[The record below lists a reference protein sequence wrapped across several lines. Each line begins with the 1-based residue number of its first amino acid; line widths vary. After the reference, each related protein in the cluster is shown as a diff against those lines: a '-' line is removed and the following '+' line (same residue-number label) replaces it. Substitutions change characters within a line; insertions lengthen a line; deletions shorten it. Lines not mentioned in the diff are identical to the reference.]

1 MELRSPYMELMSPA
15 GNLKSFAAA
24 VESGA
29 DAVYLGYLKFNARRP
44 ADNFDVPI
52 LKKLCEEAHKRGKK
66 IYVTVNID
74 LKDNELA
81 EAAKVV
87 EMLCQI
93 KADALIVKDL
103 GLIYLLNRFYK
114 GRIAFHASTQLAIT
128 SASGAVFA
136 GKLGLTRAV
145 LARELTGEEI
155 GAISS
160 KSGIETEVF
169 VEGSMCFCVSGRCLM
184 SSWVGG
190 RSGNRGA
197 CTAPC
202 RLSWEC
208 GGKKFPYFSM
218 KDMLLVKHL
227 DKLKACGVNTLK
239 IEGRLKSPGWV
250 AAITSIYRKA
260 LDNQRGNVDTEEFHR
275 HLANYSAR
283 ETGEGHFFN
292 HKNLIGRNE
301 NWSNYNKIA
310 APEIHF
316 DSNAF
321 LLQKKVE
328 ITSDSKKA
336 HIKIKADKLEDCAEL
351 KIQMPKKGKTSTLED
366 LALML
371 EKEGIEVSVDDK
383 NRQTAVREIKNA
395 ADCITVKMKLLEKKL
410 GTLPNLPEDVQKFV
424 DYKYTSSHRQFKLSN
439 APNKAVIFP
448 QQIRFVTEDN
458 FPGLEIVTVC
468 VTPQITQNEIEKIAE
483 LAKRYEVIISFPP
496 VIYETE
502 EKAYIPL
509 IKRFCSLGI
518 CNFQADSFSMLEIL
532 LANQQCNVY
541 GGFWLSVL
549 NRKSAELLHN
559 LGCKSVYAS
568 VEADE
573 FVLEALDNTVSGKLE
588 ALIFARLPL
597 FISRVEDKEFADGAV
612 FTDNIGTQ
620 IECRQLDGVSYFFS
634 KEAYSLTGNAVN
646 KKEICFDSLTADLR
660 FSDIAI
666 WKKLQKGQAV
676 GGNPFN
682 FARKLV

>member
-1 MELRSPYMELMSPA
+1 MTKKMELMSPA

-24 VESGA
+24 VEAGA

-44 ADNFDVPI
+44 ADNFDIPI

-66 IYVTVNID
+66 IYVTLNID

-81 EAAKVV
+81 EATKVV
-87 EMLCQI
+87 EMLCLI

-128 SASGAVFA
+128 SASGAVLA

-155 GAISS
+155 SIISG

-208 GGKKFPYFSM
+208 NGKKFPYFSM

-227 DKLKACGVNTLK
+227 DKLAACGADTLK

-260 LDNQRGNVDTEEFHR
+260 LDNQSSDVETEEFRR

-292 HKNLIGRNE
+292 HKNLIGKNE

-310 APEIHF
+310 APEIKF
-316 DSNAF
+316 DFNSF
-321 LLQKKVE
+321 LLQKKAE
-328 ITSDSKKA
+328 ITSDSTKEQ
-336 HIKIKADKLEDCAEL
+336 IKIKADELEDFVEL
-351 KIQMPKKGKTSTLED
+351 KIQMPKKGKTGTLGD

-371 EKEGIEVSVDDK
+371 EKDGIKVSVDDK
-383 NRQTAVREIKNA
+383 SRQTAAREIKSA
-395 ADCITVKMKLLEKKL
+395 ADSVAAKMKLLEKKL
-410 GTLPNLPEDVQKFV
+410 GSLPNLPDEVKNFV
-424 DYKYTSSHRQFKLSN
+424 DYKYIPSNRRFKLAD

-448 QQIRFVTEDN
+448 QQIQFVTKEN
-458 FPGLEIVTVC
+458 FPGLEIVNVC
-468 VTPQITQNEIEKIAE
+468 VTAQITANEIEEIVA
-483 LAKRYEVIISFPP
+483 LAKNYEVIISFPP

-509 IKRFCSLGI
+509 IEHFCALGL

-532 LANQQCNVY
+532 SENRQCNVY
-541 GGFWLSVL
+541 AGFWLSVL
-549 NRKSAELLHN
+549 NRKSAELLQN

-588 ALIFARLPL
+588 ALVFARLPL
-597 FISRVEDKEFADGAV
+597 FISRVEDEQFVDGAI
-612 FTDNIGTQ
+612 FADNIGTK

-634 KEAYSLTGNAVN
+634 KEAYSLTGDDVN
-646 KKEICFDSLTADLR
+646 SREIRFDSLTADLR
-660 FSDIAI
+660 LSDVAI
-666 WKKLQKGQAV
+666 WEKLHAGHAV
-676 GGNPFN
+676 NGSIFN

>member
-1 MELRSPYMELMSPA
+1 MTKKMELMSPA

-24 VESGA
+24 VEAGA

-44 ADNFDVPI
+44 ADNFDIPI

-66 IYVTVNID
+66 IYVTLNID

-87 EMLCQI
+87 EMLCLI

-128 SASGAVFA
+128 SASGAVLA

-155 GAISS
+155 SIISG

-208 GGKKFPYFSM
+208 NGKKFPYFSM

-227 DKLKACGVNTLK
+227 DKLAACGADTLK

-260 LDNQRGNVDTEEFHR
+260 LDNQSSDVETEEFRR
-275 HLANYSAR
+275 HLTNYSAR

-292 HKNLIGRNE
+292 HKNLIGKNE

-310 APEIHF
+310 APEINF
-316 DSNAF
+316 DFNSF
-321 LLQKKVE
+321 LLQKKAE
-328 ITSDSKKA
+328 ITSDSTKA
-336 HIKIKADKLEDCAEL
+336 QIKIKADELEDLVEL
-351 KIQMPKKGKTSTLED
+351 KIQIPKKGKTGTLGD

-371 EKEGIEVSVDDK
+371 EKDGIKVNVDDK
-383 NRQTAVREIKNA
+383 SRQTAVREIKSA
-395 ADCITVKMKLLEKKL
+395 ADSVAAKIKLLEKKL
-410 GTLPNLPEDVQKFV
+410 GSLPNLPDEVKNFV
-424 DYKYTSSHRQFKLSN
+424 DYKYIPSNRRFKLAD

-448 QQIRFVTEDN
+448 QQIQFVTKEN
-458 FPGLEIVTVC
+458 FPGLEIVNVC
-468 VTPQITQNEIEKIAE
+468 VTAQITANEIEEIVA
-483 LAKRYEVIISFPP
+483 LAKNYEVIISFPP

-509 IKRFCSLGI
+509 IEHFCTLGL

-532 LANQQCNVY
+532 SGNRQCNVY
-541 GGFWLSVL
+541 AGFWLSVL
-549 NRKSAELLHN
+549 NRKSAELLQN

-588 ALIFARLPL
+588 ALVFARLPL
-597 FISRVEDKEFADGAV
+597 FISRVEDEQFVDGAI
-612 FTDNIGTQ
+612 FADNIGTK

-634 KEAYSLTGNAVN
+634 KEAYSLTGDDVN
-646 KKEICFDSLTADLR
+646 SREIRFDSLTADLR
-660 FSDIAI
+660 FSDVAI
-666 WKKLQKGQAV
+666 WKKLHAGYAV
-676 GGNPFN
+676 NGSIFN

>member
-1 MELRSPYMELMSPA
+1 MTKKMELMSPA

-24 VESGA
+24 VEAGA

-44 ADNFDVPI
+44 ADNFDIPI

-66 IYVTVNID
+66 IYVTLNID

-87 EMLCQI
+87 EMLCLI

-128 SASGAVFA
+128 SAFGAVLA

-155 GAISS
+155 SIISG

-208 GGKKFPYFSM
+208 NGKKFPYFSM

-227 DKLKACGVNTLK
+227 DKLAACGADTLK

-260 LDNQRGNVDTEEFHR
+260 LDNQSSDVETEEFRR

-292 HKNLIGRNE
+292 HKNLIGKNE

-310 APEIHF
+310 APEINF
-316 DSNAF
+316 DFNSF
-321 LLQKKVE
+321 LLQKKAE
-328 ITSDSKKA
+328 ITSDSTKA
-336 HIKIKADKLEDCAEL
+336 QIKIKADELEDFVEL
-351 KIQMPKKGKTSTLED
+351 KIQMPKKGKTGTLGD

-371 EKEGIEVSVDDK
+371 EKDGIKVSVDDK
-383 NRQTAVREIKNA
+383 SRQTAVREIKSA
-395 ADCITVKMKLLEKKL
+395 ADSVAAKMKLLEKKL
-410 GTLPNLPEDVQKFV
+410 GSLPNLPDEVKNFV
-424 DYKYTSSHRQFKLSN
+424 DYKYIPSNRRFKLAD

-448 QQIRFVTEDN
+448 QQIQFVTEEN
-458 FPGLEIVTVC
+458 FPGLEIVNVC
-468 VTPQITQNEIEKIAE
+468 VTAQITVNEIEEIVA
-483 LAKRYEVIISFPP
+483 LAKNYEVIISFPP

-509 IKRFCSLGI
+509 IEHFCTLGL

-532 LANQQCNVY
+532 SGNRQCNVY
-541 GGFWLSVL
+541 AGFWLSVL
-549 NRKSAELLHN
+549 NRKSAELLQN

-588 ALIFARLPL
+588 ALVFARLPL
-597 FISRVEDKEFADGAV
+597 FISRVEDEQFVDGAI
-612 FTDNIGTQ
+612 FADNIGTK

-634 KEAYSLTGNAVN
+634 KEAYSLTGDDVN
-646 KKEICFDSLTADLR
+646 SREIRFDSLTADLR
-660 FSDIAI
+660 FSDVAI
-666 WKKLQKGQAV
+666 WKKLHAGHAV
-676 GGNPFN
+676 NGSIFN

>member
-1 MELRSPYMELMSPA
+1 MSKKMELMSPA

-24 VESGA
+24 VEAGA

-44 ADNFDVPI
+44 ADNFDIPI

-66 IYVTVNID
+66 IYVTLNID

-87 EMLCQI
+87 EMLCLI

-128 SASGAVFA
+128 SASGAVLA

-155 GAISS
+155 SIISS

-208 GGKKFPYFSM
+208 NGKKFPYFSM

-227 DKLKACGVNTLK
+227 DKLAACGADTLK

-260 LDNQRGNVDTEEFHR
+260 LDNQSSDVETEEFRR

-292 HKNLIGRNE
+292 HKNLIGKNE

-310 APEIHF
+310 APEIKF
-316 DSNAF
+316 DFNSF
-321 LLQKKVE
+321 LLQKKAE
-328 ITSDSKKA
+328 ITSDSTKA
-336 HIKIKADKLEDCAEL
+336 QIKIKADELEDLVEL
-351 KIQMPKKGKTSTLED
+351 KIQIPKKGKTGTLGD

-371 EKEGIEVSVDDK
+371 EKDGIKVSVDDK
-383 NRQTAVREIKNA
+383 SRQTAAREIKSATDSVA
-395 ADCITVKMKLLEKKL
+395 AKMKLLEKKL
-410 GTLPNLPEDVQKFV
+410 GSLPNLSDEVKNFV
-424 DYKYTSSHRQFKLSN
+424 DYKYIPSNRRFKLAD

-448 QQIRFVTEDN
+448 QQIQFVTKEN
-458 FPGLEIVTVC
+458 FPGLEIVNVC
-468 VTPQITQNEIEKIAE
+468 VTAQITANEIEEIVA
-483 LAKRYEVIISFPP
+483 LAKNYEVIISFPP

-509 IKRFCSLGI
+509 IEHFCALGL

-532 LANQQCNVY
+532 SGNRQCNVY
-541 GGFWLSVL
+541 AGFWLSVL
-549 NRKSAELLHN
+549 NRKSAELLQN

-588 ALIFARLPL
+588 ALVFARLPL
-597 FISRVEDKEFADGAV
+597 FISRVEDEQFVDGAI
-612 FTDNIGTQ
+612 FADNIGTK

-634 KEAYSLTGNAVN
+634 KEAYSLTGDDVN
-646 KKEICFDSLTADLR
+646 SREIRFDSLTADLR
-660 FSDIAI
+660 FSDVAI
-666 WKKLQKGQAV
+666 WKKLHAGYAV
-676 GGNPFN
+676 NGSIFN

>member
-1 MELRSPYMELMSPA
+1 MTKKMELMSPA

-24 VESGA
+24 VEAGA

-44 ADNFDVPI
+44 ADNFDIPI

-66 IYVTVNID
+66 IYVTLNID

-87 EMLCQI
+87 EMLCLI

-128 SASGAVFA
+128 SASGAVLA

-155 GAISS
+155 SIISG

-208 GGKKFPYFSM
+208 NGKKFPYFSM

-227 DKLKACGVNTLK
+227 NKLAACGADTLK

-260 LDNQRGNVDTEEFHR
+260 LDNQSSDVETEEFRR

-292 HKNLIGRNE
+292 HKNLIGKNE

-310 APEIHF
+310 APEIKF
-316 DSNAF
+316 DFNSF
-321 LLQKKVE
+321 LLQKKAE
-328 ITSDSKKA
+328 ITSDSTKA
-336 HIKIKADKLEDCAEL
+336 QIKIKADELEDLVEL
-351 KIQMPKKGKTSTLED
+351 KIQMPKKGKTGTLGD

-371 EKEGIEVSVDDK
+371 EKDGIKVSVDDK
-383 NRQTAVREIKNA
+383 SRQTAAREIKSA
-395 ADCITVKMKLLEKKL
+395 ADSVAAKMKLLEKKL
-410 GTLPNLPEDVQKFV
+410 GSLPNLPDEVKNFV
-424 DYKYTSSHRQFKLSN
+424 DYKYIPSNRRFKLAD

-448 QQIRFVTEDN
+448 QQIQFVTKEN
-458 FPGLEIVTVC
+458 LPGLEIVNVC
-468 VTPQITQNEIEKIAE
+468 VTVQITANEIEEIVA
-483 LAKRYEVIISFPP
+483 LAKNYEVIISFPP

-509 IKRFCSLGI
+509 IEHFCALGL

-532 LANQQCNVY
+532 SGNRQCNVY
-541 GGFWLSVL
+541 AGFWLSVL
-549 NRKSAELLHN
+549 NRKSAELLQN

-588 ALIFARLPL
+588 ALVFARLPL
-597 FISRVEDKEFADGAV
+597 FISRVEDEQFVNGAIFA
-612 FTDNIGTQ
+612 DNIGTK

-634 KEAYSLTGNAVN
+634 KEAYSLTGDDVN
-646 KKEICFDSLTADLR
+646 SREIHFDSLTADLR
-660 FSDIAI
+660 FSDVAI
-666 WKKLQKGQAV
+666 WKKLHTGHAV
-676 GGNPFN
+676 NGSIFN

>member
-1 MELRSPYMELMSPA
+1 MTKKMELMSPA

-24 VESGA
+24 VEAGA

-44 ADNFDVPI
+44 ADNFDIPI

-66 IYVTVNID
+66 IYVTLNID

-87 EMLCQI
+87 EMLCLI

-128 SASGAVFA
+128 SASGAVLA

-155 GAISS
+155 SIISG

-208 GGKKFPYFSM
+208 NGKKFPYFSM

-227 DKLKACGVNTLK
+227 DKLAACGADTLK

-260 LDNQRGNVDTEEFHR
+260 LDNQSSDVETEEFRR

-292 HKNLIGRNE
+292 HKNLIGKNE

-310 APEIHF
+310 APEIKF
-316 DSNAF
+316 DFNSF
-321 LLQKKVE
+321 LLQKKAE
-328 ITSDSKKA
+328 ITSDSTKA
-336 HIKIKADKLEDCAEL
+336 QIKIKADELEDLVEL
-351 KIQMPKKGKTSTLED
+351 KIQMPKKGKTGTLGD

-371 EKEGIEVSVDDK
+371 EKDGIKVSIDDK
-383 NRQTAVREIKNA
+383 SRQTAAREIKSA
-395 ADCITVKMKLLEKKL
+395 ADSVAAKMKLLEKKL
-410 GTLPNLPEDVQKFV
+410 ASLPNLPDEVKNFV
-424 DYKYTSSHRQFKLSN
+424 DYKYIPSNRRFKLAD

-448 QQIRFVTEDN
+448 QQIQFVTKEN
-458 FPGLEIVTVC
+458 FPGLEIVNVC
-468 VTPQITQNEIEKIAE
+468 VTAQITANEIEEIVA
-483 LAKRYEVIISFPP
+483 LAKNYEVIISFPP

-509 IKRFCSLGI
+509 IEHFCALGL

-532 LANQQCNVY
+532 SGNRQCNIY
-541 GGFWLSVL
+541 AGFWLSVL
-549 NRKSAELLHN
+549 NRKSAELLQN

-588 ALIFARLPL
+588 ALVFARLPL
-597 FISRVEDKEFADGAV
+597 FISRVEDEQFVNGAIFA
-612 FTDNIGTQ
+612 DNIGTK

-634 KEAYSLTGNAVN
+634 KEAYSLTGDDVN
-646 KKEICFDSLTADLR
+646 SREIRFDSLTADLR
-660 FSDIAI
+660 FSDVAI
-666 WKKLQKGQAV
+666 WKKLHAGHAV
-676 GGNPFN
+676 NGSIFN

>member
-1 MELRSPYMELMSPA
+1 MTKKMELMSPA

-24 VESGA
+24 VEAGA

-44 ADNFDVPI
+44 ADNFDIPI

-66 IYVTVNID
+66 IYVTLNID

-87 EMLCQI
+87 EMLCLI

-128 SASGAVFA
+128 SASGAVLA

-155 GAISS
+155 SIISG

-208 GGKKFPYFSM
+208 NGKKFPYFSM

-227 DKLKACGVNTLK
+227 DKLAACGADTLK

-260 LDNQRGNVDTEEFHR
+260 LDNQSSDVETEEFRR

-292 HKNLIGRNE
+292 HKNLIGKNE

-310 APEIHF
+310 APEINF
-316 DSNAF
+316 DFNSF
-321 LLQKKVE
+321 LLQKKAE
-328 ITSDSKKA
+328 ITSDSTKA
-336 HIKIKADKLEDCAEL
+336 QIKIKADELEDFVEL
-351 KIQMPKKGKTSTLED
+351 KIQMPKKGKTGTLGD

-371 EKEGIEVSVDDK
+371 EKDGIKVSVDDK
-383 NRQTAVREIKNA
+383 SRQTAAREIKSA
-395 ADCITVKMKLLEKKL
+395 ADSVAAKMKLLEKKL
-410 GTLPNLPEDVQKFV
+410 GSLPNLSDEVKNFV
-424 DYKYTSSHRQFKLSN
+424 DYKYIPSNRRFKLAD

-448 QQIRFVTEDN
+448 QQIQFVTKEN
-458 FPGLEIVTVC
+458 FPGLEIVNVC
-468 VTPQITQNEIEKIAE
+468 VTAQITANEIEEIVA
-483 LAKRYEVIISFPP
+483 LAKNYEVIISFPP

-509 IKRFCSLGI
+509 IEHFCTLGL
-518 CNFQADSFSMLEIL
+518 CNFQADSFSTLEIL
-532 LANQQCNVY
+532 SGNRQCNVY
-541 GGFWLSVL
+541 AGFWLSVL
-549 NRKSAELLHN
+549 NRKSAELLQN

-588 ALIFARLPL
+588 ALVFARLPL
-597 FISRVEDKEFADGAV
+597 FISRVEDEQFVDGAI
-612 FTDNIGTQ
+612 FADNIGTK

-634 KEAYSLTGNAVN
+634 KEVYSLTGNDVN
-646 KKEICFDSLTADLR
+646 SREIRFDSLTADLR
-660 FSDIAI
+660 FSDVAI
-666 WKKLQKGQAV
+666 WKKLHAGHAV
-676 GGNPFN
+676 NGSIFN

>member
-1 MELRSPYMELMSPA
+1 MAKKMELMSPA

-24 VESGA
+24 IEAGA

-44 ADNFDVPI
+44 ADNFDIPV
-52 LKKLCEEAHKRGKK
+52 LKKLCDEAHKRSKK
-66 IYVTVNID
+66 IYVTLNID

-114 GRIAFHASTQLAIT
+114 GRISFHASTQLAIT
-128 SASGAVFA
+128 SAAGAVLA

-145 LARELTGEEI
+145 LARELTEEEI
-155 GAISS
+155 SIISG
-160 KSGIETEVF
+160 KSNIETEVF

-202 RLSWEC
+202 RLSWEHN
-208 GGKKFPYFSM
+208 GKKFPYFSM

-227 DKLKACGVNTLK
+227 DKLENCGVDTLK

-260 LDNQRGNVDTEEFHR
+260 LDNQSSETETEEFR
-275 HLANYSAR
+275 RLLTNYSAR
-283 ETGEGHFFN
+283 ETGDGHFFN
-292 HKNLIGRNE
+292 HKNLIGKNE
-301 NWSNYNKIA
+301 NWSNYNKITV
-310 APEIHF
+310 PEINFDFAHF
-316 DSNAF
+316 
-321 LLQKKVE
+321 LPQKKIE
-328 ITSDSKKA
+328 ITSSDTKA
-336 HIKIKADKLEDCAEL
+336 QIKIKADELEDSVEL
-351 KIQMPKKGKTSTLED
+351 KLQMPKKGKSGTLED
-366 LALML
+366 LVLML
-371 EKEGIEVSVDDK
+371 EKDGIEVSIDDK
-383 NRQTAVREIKNA
+383 NRQTAAREMKSA
-395 ADCITVKMKLLEKKL
+395 ADNVNAKMKLLEKKL
-410 GTLPNLPEDVQKFV
+410 GTLPNLPDKVKSFV
-424 DYKYTSSHRQFKLSN
+424 DYKYEPSHRQFKLSD

-448 QQIRFVTEDN
+448 QQIQYITTNN
-458 FPGLEIVTVC
+458 FPGLETVTVC
-468 VTPQITQNEIEKIAE
+468 VTSQTTQNEIEKIAE
-483 LAKRYEVIISFPP
+483 LARNYEVIISFPP

-509 IKRFCSLGI
+509 IEHFCSLGI
-518 CNFQADSFSMLEIL
+518 CNFQADSLSMLEIL
-532 LANQQCNVY
+532 SGYRQCNIY

-549 NRKSAELLHN
+549 NRKSAELLQN

-597 FISRVEDKEFADGAV
+597 FISRVEDKEFTDGAI
-612 FTDNIGTQ
+612 FEDNIGTK
-620 IECRQLDGVSYFFS
+620 IECRQLDNVSYFFS
-634 KEAYSLTGNAVN
+634 KEAYLLRGDTVN
-646 KKEICFDSLTADLR
+646 KREIRFDGLTADLR

-666 WKKLQKGQAV
+666 WKELGTSQSMN
-676 GGNPFN
+676 GNVFN

>member
-1 MELRSPYMELMSPA
+1 MTKKMELMSPA

-24 VESGA
+24 VEAGA

-44 ADNFDVPI
+44 ADNFDIPI

-66 IYVTVNID
+66 IYVTLNID

-87 EMLCQI
+87 EMLCLI

-128 SASGAVFA
+128 SASGAVLA

-155 GAISS
+155 SIISG

-208 GGKKFPYFSM
+208 NGKKFPYFSM

-227 DKLKACGVNTLK
+227 DKLAACGADTLK

-260 LDNQRGNVDTEEFHR
+260 LDNQSSDVETEEFRR

-292 HKNLIGRNE
+292 HKNLIGKNE

-310 APEIHF
+310 APEINF
-316 DSNAF
+316 DFNSF
-321 LLQKKVE
+321 LLQKKAE
-328 ITSDSKKA
+328 ITSDSTKA
-336 HIKIKADKLEDCAEL
+336 QIKIKADELEELVEL
-351 KIQMPKKGKTSTLED
+351 KIQMPKKGKIGTLGD

-371 EKEGIEVSVDDK
+371 EKDGIKVSVDDK
-383 NRQTAVREIKNA
+383 SRQTVAREIKSVTDSVA
-395 ADCITVKMKLLEKKL
+395 AKMKLLEKKL
-410 GTLPNLPEDVQKFV
+410 GSLPNLPDEVKNFV
-424 DYKYTSSHRQFKLSN
+424 DYKYIPSNRRFKLAD

-448 QQIRFVTEDN
+448 QQIQFVTKEN
-458 FPGLEIVTVC
+458 FPGLEIVNVC
-468 VTPQITQNEIEKIAE
+468 VTAQITANEIEEIVA
-483 LAKRYEVIISFPP
+483 LAKSYEVIISFPP

-509 IKRFCSLGI
+509 IEHFCALGL

-532 LANQQCNVY
+532 SGNRQCNVY
-541 GGFWLSVL
+541 AGFWLSVL
-549 NRKSAELLHN
+549 NRKSAELLQN

-588 ALIFARLPL
+588 ALVFARLPL
-597 FISRVEDKEFADGAV
+597 FISRVEDEQFVDGAI
-612 FTDNIGTQ
+612 FADNIGTK

-634 KEAYSLTGNAVN
+634 KEVYSLTGNDVN
-646 KKEICFDSLTADLR
+646 SREIRFDSLTADLR
-660 FSDIAI
+660 LSDVAI
-666 WKKLQKGQAV
+666 WKKLHAGHAV
-676 GGNPFN
+676 NGSIFN

>member
-1 MELRSPYMELMSPA
+1 MTKKMELMSPA

-44 ADNFDVPI
+44 ADNFDIPI

-66 IYVTVNID
+66 VYVTVNID

-87 EMLCQI
+87 EMLCRI

-114 GRIAFHASTQLAIT
+114 GKIAFHASTQLAIT

-155 GAISS
+155 SVISS
-160 KSGIETEVF
+160 KSGIEAEVF

-208 GGKKFPYFSM
+208 DGKKFPYFSM

-250 AAITSIYRKA
+250 AAITSIYRRA
-260 LDNQRGNVDTEEFHR
+260 LDNQSSDVETEEFR
-275 HLANYSAR
+275 RRLANYSAR

-292 HKNLIGRNE
+292 HKNLIGKNE
-301 NWSNYNKIA
+301 NWSNYNKITA
-310 APEIHF
+310 SEIDFDF
-316 DSNAF
+316 DSF
-321 LLQKKVE
+321 LLRKKAE
-328 ITSDSKKA
+328 ITSDEKKA
-336 HIKIKADKLEDCAEL
+336 QIKIKAEELEDCAEL
-351 KIQMPKKGKTSTLED
+351 KIQIPKKGKIGTLED
-366 LALML
+366 LTVML

-383 NRQTAVREIKNA
+383 NRQTAAREIKNV
-395 ADCITVKMKLLEKKL
+395 ADCVAAKMKLLEKKL
-410 GTLPNLPEDVQKFV
+410 GALPNLPEEVKKYV
-424 DYKYTSSHRQFKLSN
+424 DYKYTPSHRRFKLSD

-448 QQIRFVTEDN
+448 RQIQFVTEDN
-458 FPGLEIVTVC
+458 FPGLEIVNVC
-468 VTPQITQNEIEKIAE
+468 VTSQITHDEFDKIAE
-483 LAKRYEVIISFPP
+483 LAKKYDVIISFPP

-509 IKRFCSLGI
+509 IERFCALGI

-532 LANQQCNVY
+532 SGNRQCNIY

-549 NRKSAELLHN
+549 NRKSAELLYSA
-559 LGCKSVYAS
+559 GCKSVYAS

-573 FVLEALDNTVSGKLE
+573 FVMETLDNTVCGKLE
-588 ALIFARLPL
+588 ALVFARLPL
-597 FISRVEDKEFADGAV
+597 FISRVEDKEFTDGAI
-612 FTDNIGTQ
+612 FTDNIGTK
-620 IECRQLDGVSYFFS
+620 IECRQLDNVSYFFS
-634 KEAYSLTGNAVN
+634 KEVYSLTGDAVT
-646 KKEICFDSLTADLR
+646 KKEIRFDGLTADLR
-660 FSDIAI
+660 FADIAI
-666 WKKLQKGQAV
+666 WKKLHEGQAV
-676 GGNPFN
+676 GGNTFN

>member
-1 MELRSPYMELMSPA
+1 MTKKMELMSPA

-24 VESGA
+24 VEAGA

-44 ADNFDVPI
+44 ADNFDIPI

-66 IYVTVNID
+66 IYVTLNID

-87 EMLCQI
+87 EMLCLI

-128 SASGAVFA
+128 SASGAVLA
-136 GKLGLTRAV
+136 GKLGLTRVV

-155 GAISS
+155 SIISG

-208 GGKKFPYFSM
+208 NGKKFPYFSM

-227 DKLKACGVNTLK
+227 DKLAACGADTLK

-260 LDNQRGNVDTEEFHR
+260 LDNQSSDVETEEFRR

-292 HKNLIGRNE
+292 HKNLIGKNE

-310 APEIHF
+310 APEIKF
-316 DSNAF
+316 DFNSF
-321 LLQKKVE
+321 LLQKKAE
-328 ITSDSKKA
+328 ITSDSTKA
-336 HIKIKADKLEDCAEL
+336 QIKIKADELEDLVEL
-351 KIQMPKKGKTSTLED
+351 KIQMPKKGKTGTLGD

-371 EKEGIEVSVDDK
+371 EKDGIKVSVDDK
-383 NRQTAVREIKNA
+383 SRQTAAREIKSA
-395 ADCITVKMKLLEKKL
+395 ADSVAAKMKLLEKKL
-410 GTLPNLPEDVQKFV
+410 ASLPNLPDEVKNFV
-424 DYKYTSSHRQFKLSN
+424 DYKYIPSNRRFKLAD

-448 QQIRFVTEDN
+448 QQIQFVTEES
-458 FPGLEIVTVC
+458 FPGLEIVNVC
-468 VTPQITQNEIEKIAE
+468 VTAQITANEIEEIVA
-483 LAKRYEVIISFPP
+483 LAKNYEVIISFPP

-509 IKRFCSLGI
+509 IEHFCALGL

-532 LANQQCNVY
+532 SGNRQCNVY
-541 GGFWLSVL
+541 AGFWLSVL
-549 NRKSAELLHN
+549 NRKSAELLQN

-588 ALIFARLPL
+588 ALVFARLPL
-597 FISRVEDKEFADGAV
+597 FISRVEDEQFVDGAI
-612 FTDNIGTQ
+612 FADNIGTK

-634 KEAYSLTGNAVN
+634 KEAYSLTGDDVN
-646 KKEICFDSLTADLR
+646 SREIRFDSLTADLR
-660 FSDIAI
+660 FSDVAI
-666 WKKLQKGQAV
+666 WKKLHAGHAV
-676 GGNPFN
+676 NGSIFN

>member
-1 MELRSPYMELMSPA
+1 MAEKMELMAPA

-24 VESGA
+24 IEAGA
-29 DAVYLGYLKFNARRP
+29 DAVYLGYVKFNARRP
-44 ADNFDVPI
+44 ADNFDIPV
-52 LKKLCEEAHKRGKK
+52 LKKLCDEAHKRGKK
-66 IYVTVNID
+66 IYVTLNID

-87 EMLCQI
+87 EMLCRI
-93 KADALIVKDL
+93 KVDALIVKDL

-114 GRIAFHASTQLAIT
+114 GRTAFHASTQLAIT
-128 SASGAVFA
+128 SAAGAVFA

-145 LARELTGEEI
+145 LARELTADEI
-155 GAISS
+155 SIISS
-160 KSGIETEVF
+160 KTNMETEVF

-202 RLSWEC
+202 RLSWEHN
-208 GGKKFPYFSM
+208 GKKFPYFSM

-227 DKLKACGVNTLK
+227 DELEKCGVDTLK

-260 LDNQRGNVDTEEFHR
+260 LDNQSSEEEIEEFR
-275 HLANYSAR
+275 RLLANYSAR
-283 ETGEGHFFN
+283 ETDNGHFFN
-292 HKNLIGRNE
+292 HKNLIGKNE
-301 NWSNYNKIA
+301 NWNNYNKVSV
-310 APEIHF
+310 PKTNF
-316 DSNAF
+316 DFTPF
-321 LLQKKVE
+321 LPQKKIE
-328 ITSDSKKA
+328 ITSSDTKA
-336 HIKIKADKLEDCAEL
+336 QIKIKFDELEESVEL
-351 KIQMPKKGKTSTLED
+351 KIQMPKKGKAGTLKD

-371 EKEGIEVSVDDK
+371 AKDGTHVSVDDE
-383 NRQTAVREIKNA
+383 NRQTAAREIKNA
-395 ADCITVKMKLLEKKL
+395 ADSVAAKMKLLEKRL
-410 GTLPNLPEDVQKFV
+410 GTLSDLPNEVKSFV
-424 DYKYTSSHRQFKLSN
+424 DYKYEPSHRQFKLSD
-439 APNKAVIFP
+439 APNKVVIFP
-448 QQIRFVTEDN
+448 QQIQYVTENN
-458 FPGLEIVTVC
+458 FPGLKTVTVC
-468 VTPQITQNEIEKIAE
+468 VTPQTTQNEIEEIAG
-483 LAKRYEVIISFPP
+483 LAKKYEVVISFPP

-509 IKRFCSLGI
+509 IERFCSLGI
-518 CNFQADSFSMLEIL
+518 CDFQADSLSMLEIL
-532 LANQQCNVY
+532 SEHGQCNIY
-541 GGFWLSVL
+541 GGIWLSVL
-549 NRKSAELLHN
+549 NRKSAELLQN

-597 FISRVEDKEFADGAV
+597 FISRVEDKEFTDGAI
-612 FTDNIGTQ
+612 FTDNIGTK
-620 IECRQLDGVSYFFS
+620 IECRRIDNVSYFIS
-634 KEAYSLTGNAVN
+634 TEPYLLGGDAGN
-646 KKEICFDSLTADLR
+646 KKEIRFDSLTADLR

-666 WKKLQKGQAV
+666 WKELGVSRTVA
-676 GGNPFN
+676 GNSFN

>member
-1 MELRSPYMELMSPA
+1 MELMSPA

-24 VESGA
+24 VEAGA

-44 ADNFDVPI
+44 ADNFDIPI

-66 IYVTVNID
+66 IYVTLNID

-87 EMLCQI
+87 EMLCLI

-128 SASGAVFA
+128 SASGAVLA

-155 GAISS
+155 SIISS

-208 GGKKFPYFSM
+208 NGKKFPYFSM

-227 DKLKACGVNTLK
+227 DKLAACGADTLK

-260 LDNQRGNVDTEEFHR
+260 LDNQSSDVETEEFRR

-292 HKNLIGRNE
+292 HKNLIGKNE

-310 APEIHF
+310 APEIKF
-316 DSNAF
+316 DFNSF
-321 LLQKKVE
+321 LLQKKAE
-328 ITSDSKKA
+328 ITSDSTKA
-336 HIKIKADKLEDCAEL
+336 QIKIKADELEDLVEL
-351 KIQMPKKGKTSTLED
+351 KIQIPKKGKTGTLGD

-371 EKEGIEVSVDDK
+371 EKDGIKVSVDDK
-383 NRQTAVREIKNA
+383 SRQTAAREIKSATDSVA
-395 ADCITVKMKLLEKKL
+395 AKMKLLEKKL
-410 GTLPNLPEDVQKFV
+410 GSLPNLSDEVKNFV
-424 DYKYTSSHRQFKLSN
+424 DYKYIPSNRRFKLAD

-448 QQIRFVTEDN
+448 QQIQFVTKEN
-458 FPGLEIVTVC
+458 FPGLEIVNVC
-468 VTPQITQNEIEKIAE
+468 VTAQITANEIEEIVA
-483 LAKRYEVIISFPP
+483 LAKNYEVIISFPP

-509 IKRFCSLGI
+509 IEHFCALGL

-532 LANQQCNVY
+532 SGNRQCNVY
-541 GGFWLSVL
+541 AGFWLSVL
-549 NRKSAELLHN
+549 NRKSAELLQN

-588 ALIFARLPL
+588 ALVFARLPL
-597 FISRVEDKEFADGAV
+597 FISRVEDEQFVDGAI
-612 FTDNIGTQ
+612 FADNIGTK

-634 KEAYSLTGNAVN
+634 KEAYSLTGDDVN
-646 KKEICFDSLTADLR
+646 SREIRFDSLTADLR
-660 FSDIAI
+660 FSDVAI
-666 WKKLQKGQAV
+666 WKKLHAGYAV
-676 GGNPFN
+676 NGSIFN

>member
-1 MELRSPYMELMSPA
+1 MTKKMELMSPA

-24 VESGA
+24 VEAGA

-44 ADNFDVPI
+44 ADNFDIPI

-66 IYVTVNID
+66 IYVTLNID

-87 EMLCQI
+87 EMLCLI

-128 SASGAVFA
+128 SAFGAVLA

-155 GAISS
+155 SIISG

-208 GGKKFPYFSM
+208 NGKKFPYFSM

-227 DKLKACGVNTLK
+227 DKLAACGADTLK

-260 LDNQRGNVDTEEFHR
+260 LDNQSSDVETEEFRR

-292 HKNLIGRNE
+292 HKNLIGKNE

-310 APEIHF
+310 APEIKF
-316 DSNAF
+316 DFNSF
-321 LLQKKVE
+321 LLQKKAE
-328 ITSDSKKA
+328 ITSDSTKA
-336 HIKIKADKLEDCAEL
+336 QIKIKADELEDLVEL
-351 KIQMPKKGKTSTLED
+351 KIQMPKKGKTGTLGD

-371 EKEGIEVSVDDK
+371 EKDGIKVSVDDK
-383 NRQTAVREIKNA
+383 SRQTAAREIKSA
-395 ADCITVKMKLLEKKL
+395 ADSVAAKMKLLEKKL
-410 GTLPNLPEDVQKFV
+410 GSLPNLPDEVKNFV
-424 DYKYTSSHRQFKLSN
+424 DYKYIPSNRRFKLAD

-448 QQIRFVTEDN
+448 QQIQFVTKEN
-458 FPGLEIVTVC
+458 FPGLEIVNVC
-468 VTPQITQNEIEKIAE
+468 VTAQITANEIEEIVA
-483 LAKRYEVIISFPP
+483 LAKNYEVIISFPP

-509 IKRFCSLGI
+509 IEHFCTLGL

-532 LANQQCNVY
+532 SGNRQCNVY
-541 GGFWLSVL
+541 AGFWLSVL
-549 NRKSAELLHN
+549 NRKSAELLQN

-588 ALIFARLPL
+588 ALVFARLPL
-597 FISRVEDKEFADGAV
+597 FISRVEDEQFVDGAI
-612 FTDNIGTQ
+612 FADNIGTK

-634 KEAYSLTGNAVN
+634 KEAYSLTGDDVN
-646 KKEICFDSLTADLR
+646 SREIRFDSLTADLR
-660 FSDIAI
+660 FSDVAI
-666 WKKLQKGQAV
+666 WKKLHAGYAV
-676 GGNPFN
+676 NGSIFN

>member
-1 MELRSPYMELMSPA
+1 MTKKMELMSPA

-24 VESGA
+24 VEAGA

-44 ADNFDVPI
+44 ADNFDIPI

-66 IYVTVNID
+66 IYVTLNID

-87 EMLCQI
+87 EMLCLI

-128 SASGAVFA
+128 SASGAVLA

-155 GAISS
+155 SIISG

-208 GGKKFPYFSM
+208 NGKKFPYFSM

-227 DKLKACGVNTLK
+227 DKLAACGADTLK

-260 LDNQRGNVDTEEFHR
+260 LDNQSSDVETEEFHR

-292 HKNLIGRNE
+292 HKNLIGKNE

-310 APEIHF
+310 APEIKF
-316 DSNAF
+316 DFNSF
-321 LLQKKVE
+321 LLQKKAE
-328 ITSDSKKA
+328 ITSDSTKA
-336 HIKIKADKLEDCAEL
+336 QIKIKADELEDFVEL
-351 KIQMPKKGKTSTLED
+351 KIQMPKKGKTGTLGD

-371 EKEGIEVSVDDK
+371 EKDGIKVSVDDK
-383 NRQTAVREIKNA
+383 SRQTAVREIKSA
-395 ADCITVKMKLLEKKL
+395 ADSVAAKMKLLEKKL
-410 GTLPNLPEDVQKFV
+410 GSLPNLPDEVKNFV
-424 DYKYTSSHRQFKLSN
+424 DYKYIPSNRRFKLAD

-448 QQIRFVTEDN
+448 QQIQFVTEEN
-458 FPGLEIVTVC
+458 FPGLEIVNVC
-468 VTPQITQNEIEKIAE
+468 VTAQITVNEIEEIVA
-483 LAKRYEVIISFPP
+483 LAKNYEVIISFPP

-509 IKRFCSLGI
+509 IEHFCTLGL

-532 LANQQCNVY
+532 SGNRQCNVY
-541 GGFWLSVL
+541 AGFWLSVL
-549 NRKSAELLHN
+549 NRKSAELLQN

-588 ALIFARLPL
+588 ALVFARLPL
-597 FISRVEDKEFADGAV
+597 FISRVEDEQFVDGAI
-612 FTDNIGTQ
+612 FADNIGTK

-634 KEAYSLTGNAVN
+634 KEAYSLTGDDVN
-646 KKEICFDSLTADLR
+646 SREIRFDSLTADLR
-660 FSDIAI
+660 FSDVAI
-666 WKKLQKGQAV
+666 WKKLHAGYAV
-676 GGNPFN
+676 NGSIFN
-682 FARKLV
+682 FVRKLV